1 MRPLLACLAAWSC
14 ALPITAQVPIDHALV
29 LEASTVVNAPNYR
42 FVDVFGAGGATLSNQ
57 SVWLQP
63 PPVAVAVDPVDA
75 AFFYFAANTASVPGV
90 WRSQVGLLGAIGT
103 SQWGPWFQG
112 AATRIEVGA
121 TRVFA
126 LRNGNLESCSRVPG
140 GAPPAVHFTAPGLV
154 DLAVAGA
161 RVYVVFATTV
171 FEVDTAAA
179 SIRQVGS
186 YPGVRALAASPVA
199 NELCLGLQSGDV
211 VRVDATTGIVLAT
224 TTTGLGPIVAVG
236 YTRLGTLLWA
246 DAAQLWSELAPGGPI
261 HVASSPIVDFG
272 VGVAPA
278 ATVQPFGNGC
288 AVGATASW
296 TTAGAPTLGNAQ
308 FALGCAG
315 APGNAL
321 SLLALGLGRYS
332 AATLGVPLPFDL
344 AAVGAPGCAL
354 RVDPETVV
362 ARIAT
367 ASGLAQVGV
376 PIPNLPGLVGLQAH
390 GQWFLADPATG
401 PLGLAAMPG
410 VTFVLR

>member
-1 MRPLLACLAAWSC
+1 MRPLHARLAAWSC
-14 ALPITAQVPIDHALV
+14 ALPIAAQTPIDHALV
-29 LEASTVVNAPNYR
+29 LEAPTVVNVPNYR
-42 FVDVFGAGGATLSNQ
+42 FVDVFGAGGATLRNQ

-63 PPVAVAVDPVDA
+63 PPVSVAVDPVDA
-75 AFFYFAANTASVPGV
+75 AFFYFAANTASIPGV

-103 SQWGPWFQG
+103 SQWGSWFQG

-121 TRVFA
+121 TRVYA

-140 GAPPAVHFTAPGLV
+140 GAPPVVHFTAPGLV

-161 RVYVVFATTV
+161 RVYVASPSTV
-171 FEVDTAAA
+171 VEVDTATA
-179 SIRQVGS
+179 SVRQVGA
-186 YPGVRALAASPVA
+186 YAGVRALAASPVA
-199 NELCLGLQSGDV
+199 NELCLGMQNGDV
-211 VRVDATTGIVLAT
+211 VRVDATTGAVLAT
-224 TTTGLGPIVAVG
+224 TSTGLGPLVAVG
-236 YTRLGTLLWA
+236 YTRLGTTLWA
-246 DAAQLWSELAPGGPI
+246 DAAQVWSELAPGGPI
-261 HVASSPIVDFG
+261 HVATDPIVDFG

-278 ATVQPFGNGC
+278 ATVQPFGVGC
-288 AVGATASW
+288 AAGAAATW

-315 APGNAL
+315 APGSAL
-321 SLLALGLGRYS
+321 CLLALGLGRYS
-332 AATLGVPLPFDL
+332 APALGVPLPFDL

-367 ASGLAQVGV
+367 ASGAAQVGV
-376 PIPNLPGLVGLQAH
+376 PIPTLPALAGLQGH
-390 GQWFLADPATG
+390 GQWFLADPSTG